1 VNGIAMTAFLV
12 SVELLGAKGFSI
24 NHGKVLSWWLAIV
37 FHDPLHLF
45 SKKISK
51 FSFLVFMTHY

>member
-1 VNGIAMTAFLV
+1 MTAFLV
-12 SVELLGAKGFSI
+12 SVDLLGAKGFSI